1 MYGRH
6 VPTRSILFA
15 VIALLLLTTTV
26 VVAQSDEP
34 NPPKPPDQPAEV
46 IPQAPATDPSYWD
59 GLDTDLTI
67 GPQPDKAPMWGV
79 PGTFTVR
86 DNLGVGT
93 ESPAARVHVYGSTN
107 GPVGFRLENTSSATG
122 AFAGVNVR
130 TANVVGVQLQKFGAG
145 YSGTWNGLSWANWSW
160 LRADSPTA
168 GLALVTGGA
177 KPLIFGTGDVER
189 ARFTPNGNLL
199 VNTRAYDT
207 HRLTVYSSDDNTV
220 RLIGPASFGSAAKLN
235 FGDANLVYL
244 KEDVDDRLT
253 IRANRT
259 AIIGGYVGIGTTNP
273 ATSLNVV
280 GNRIRLQNGGQV
292 LDLRADGAAVDVE
305 STTSNVVVR
314 SSGSGHH
321 VVINPDTGDGNVG
334 LGAWGPTDGK
344 LQVRTTIGDA
354 IRVVTAGQDGIQV
367 GAGSVFP
374 PFGFYI
380 PSPGVAYNAVEVNT
394 ARANGE
400 WGVWTADKI
409 HGSNVMLES
418 MTLVA
423 VLDGT
428 VEVTS
433 GDLVAAVGY
442 TVSELDDS
450 VRLAKVTLAG
460 NEAASIVG
468 VMTSRVELTLP
479 PGREGDDDVTKVFYS
494 TPGPARA
501 GDYVAITIAGVAQVK
516 ADAATGP
523 ISAGQRLT
531 RAASPG
537 QARALQSKNLDGM
550 VVSEGAPV
558 VGTALED
565 LAAGQGLI
573 WVLVNPQ

>member
-1 MYGRH
+1 
-6 VPTRSILFA
+6 LFT

-26 VVAQSDEP
+26 VAAQSDEP
-34 NPPKPPDQPAEV
+34 NPPKPPDQPAEI
-46 IPQAPATDPSYWD
+46 IPQAPDTDPSYWD
-59 GLDTDLTI
+59 GLDTNLTV
-67 GPQPDKAPMWGV
+67 GPQPDKAPMWSV

-93 ESPAARVHVYGSTN
+93 ESPAARVHVYGNTN
-107 GPVGFRLENTSSATG
+107 LPVGVRVENTSSATG

-145 YSGTWNGLSWANWSW
+145 FSGTWNGLPWANWSW
-160 LRADSPTA
+160 LRADAPTA
-168 GLALVTGGA
+168 GLALVTGGQ
-177 KPLIFGTGDVER
+177 KPLIFGTSDIER

-199 VNTRAYDT
+199 VNTRSYDT
-207 HRLTVYSSDDNTV
+207 HQLTVYSSGTNTV
-220 RLIGPASFGSAAKLN
+220 RLIGPASFGSTAKLN
-235 FGDANLVYL
+235 FGDADYVYFQ
-244 KEDVDDRLT
+244 EDLDDRLT
-253 IRANRT
+253 IRADRT
-259 AIIGGYVGIGTTNP
+259 AIMGGYVGIGTTNP

-280 GNRIRLQNGGQV
+280 GNRIRLQNGGRV

-423 VLDGT
+423 VLDGAA
-428 VEVTS
+428 EVTS

-460 NEAASIVG
+460 NEAAGIVG
-468 VMTSRVELTLP
+468 VVTSRLELTLP
-479 PGREGDDDVTKVFYS
+479 PGREGEDGATKVFYS

-501 GDYVAITIAGVAQVK
+501 GDYVAVTIAGVAQVK

-550 VVSEGAPV
+550 AVSEGAPV